1 MLIGQ
6 LAKQANLSRDT
17 IRFYEK
23 MQLIQSM
30 TCNNGYK
37 DYPEQTLQQLQLIR
51 SAKNLGYTL
60 NEIKQI
66 LNMTAQEE
74 IPAAQVQTLLQ
85 EKLNLIDEKIDQLY
99 QIRSMLTQFTQGEPC
114 PFRADCVIPVRD

>member
-6 LAKQANLSRDT
+6 LAKQADLSRDT
-17 IRFYEK
+17 IHFYEK
-23 MQLIQSM
+23 MQLIQSI

-66 LNMTAQEE
+66 LAMTAQDE
-74 IPAAQVQTLLQ
+74 IPAAQVRTIVK
-85 EKLNLIDEKIDQLY
+85 EKLNLIDEKIAQLY
-99 QIRSMLTQFTQGEPC
+99 QIRTMLSKLTQGEPC
-114 PFRADCVIPVRD
+114 PLRADCPIPSFE

>member
-6 LAKQANLSRDT
+6 LAKQADLSRDT

-23 MQLIQSM
+23 MQLIQSI

-66 LNMTAQEE
+66 LAMTAQDE
-74 IPAAQVQTLLQ
+74 IPAAQVRTIVQ
-85 EKLNLIDEKIDQLY
+85 EKLNLIDEKIAQLY
-99 QIRSMLTQFTQGEPC
+99 QIRTMLSKLTQGKPC
-114 PFRADCVIPVRD
+114 PLRADCPIPSFE

>member
-85 EKLNLIDEKIDQLY
+85 EKLNLIDEKIAQLY

-114 PFRADCVIPVRD
+114 PFRADCVIPK

>member
-1 MLIGQ
+1 MLIGE

-85 EKLNLIDEKIDQLY
+85 EKLNLIDEKIAQLY
-99 QIRSMLTQFTQGEPC
+99 QIRNMLTQFTQGESC
-114 PFRADCVIPVRD
+114 PFRADCVIPVLD

>member
-30 TCNNGYK
+30 PCNNGYK

-66 LNMTAQEE
+66 LNMTAHEE

-85 EKLNLIDEKIDQLY
+85 EKLNLIDEKIAQLY

-114 PFRADCVIPVRD
+114 PFRADCVIPVLD